1 MKIVIAGGGSI
12 GYHLAKLLSLENQD
26 ITVIENDQAVIENIS
41 IKLDVMSVLG
51 DATSIATLTEANVK
65 NADLYITV
73 TTSEGTN
80 LLSAILAHQLGAKH
94 TIARV
99 NNPEFLS
106 EDQKTYFK
114 TIGIDK
120 IISPQQLAANEILRL
135 VKRSSLTD
143 ILNFEDG
150 EISIAGFT
158 VDDDSILIDKTVS
171 QLGDELNGI
180 EHRAVALLRNHNTQ
194 IPKSHTKLQKGDHV
208 YLSIKT
214 KHLDLLSPFLG
225 KESKPIK
232 NIMII
237 GDSDLSL
244 KTAELLQDNYQV
256 ILVIQDENLGNYF
269 LKHLSKTLVI
279 IGDPNNKELLEQE
292 GIDNMDAFI
301 ALSQNSEINIL
312 TSLLAEEFGVY
323 KTIAYVD
330 NEVYTHISQSIGID
344 TIINKKL
351 IAANY
356 IFRFVR
362 KGNIKV
368 IATLHGVAAEVIEYQ
383 ITKSNRI
390 TSHTLGELH
399 LPDSCVVAGV
409 VRDNQSIIP
418 NDDFLLQKLDKVI
431 ILAMPNAINKIE
443 AIFR

>member
-158 VDDDSILIDKTVS
+158 VDDDSKLVDKTVS

-214 KHLDLLSPFLG
+214 KHLDLLNPFLG